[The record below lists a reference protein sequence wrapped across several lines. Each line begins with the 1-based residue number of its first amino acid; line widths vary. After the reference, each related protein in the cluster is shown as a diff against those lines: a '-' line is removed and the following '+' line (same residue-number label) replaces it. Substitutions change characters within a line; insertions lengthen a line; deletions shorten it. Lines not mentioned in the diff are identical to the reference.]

1 MWAIYKREL
10 QTCLRSF
17 IGFLFIGVTLFFLGL
32 YFTVYNL
39 MNGYPYFSYVI
50 SSVVFLFLISVPVL
64 TMRILAEEKRNKTD
78 QLILT
83 APVSVGGVVM
93 GKFLALTTIFAI
105 PTGIICTYPLIL
117 SRFGMVPLGNS
128 YLAILAF
135 FLYGMACIAIG
146 LLVSSLTESQVIAA
160 VLGFA
165 LLFLGYMMSSIC
177 SLISTTGNLLTR
189 LLNCF
194 DMYTPFNELLNG
206 TLNLDAVVYFAT
218 LTGLVLFLT
227 AQSIQKRRYSVSVK
241 AFSVGA
247 YSIGM
252 IVAAVAVVVAV
263 NLVIGELPGAW
274 TAIDLTAEKLYS
286 LTDQTKEFVRNMDQD
301 VTIYVLA
308 NQDSEDITMA
318 QTLQRYDDLSGH
330 ITVEYVDPT
339 VNPTFHTKYT
349 DGSVSINSLIVVS
362 DKRSKVIDAGSFYES
377 SYDYQYYTST
387 ITGYDGEGQITSALD
402 YVTGDDMPK
411 MYITEGHGEYALS
424 NTFIAAVEKENM
436 DYETVNLLNYEEVPE
451 DAACLFINA
460 PTKDFSA
467 DDSEKILRYLDRGGK
482 VIAVAGYTMEEQPD
496 FNKIMEYMG
505 LSLTEGLVVEGD
517 SEYYYRN
524 PYYLLPELEADT
536 YTAGIYSNYYIFAPF
551 SQGILVPEEAPEG
564 VSYTAFMNTSDQ
576 AFAKSEV
583 TGFEDYSRKEGDQ
596 DGPFAVAV
604 EAVKELDGGEA
615 VLVLYSCDQL
625 FTDEANQIVSGANQ
639 MLFTNTISGFSSREG
654 SVSIPVKS
662 YEVSTLVI
670 KQSDMIL
677 LAVITTLVLPLGSL
691 ILGFVI
697 WFRRR
702 KR

>member
-10 QTCLRSF
+10 KTYFRSF

-50 SSVVFLFLISVPVL
+50 SSVVFLFLISVPIL
-64 TMRILAEEKRNKTD
+64 TMRILAEEKKNKTD

-105 PTGIICTYPLIL
+105 PTGIICAYPLIL
-117 SRFGMVPLGNS
+117 SCFGTVPLGNS

-135 FLYGMACIAIG
+135 FLYGTACIAVG

-160 VLGFA
+160 VMGFA

-177 SLISTTGNLLTR
+177 SLISATGNLLTK

-194 DMYTPFNELLNG
+194 DMYTPFNKLLNG
-206 TLNLDAVVYFAT
+206 TLNLDAVVYFVT
-218 LTGLVLFLT
+218 LTGLLLFLT
-227 AQSIQKRRYSVSVK
+227 VQSIQKRRYSVSVK
-241 AFSVGA
+241 SFSVGA
-247 YSIGM
+247 YSTGM
-252 IVAAVAVVVAV
+252 IVAAVAVVAAV
-263 NLVIGELPGAW
+263 NLVIGEMPGTW
-274 TAIDLTAEKLYS
+274 TAIDLTSEKLYS
-286 LTDQTKEFVRNMDQD
+286 LTDQTREFVRNMDQD

-308 NQDSEDITMA
+308 NRDSADTTMA
-318 QTLQRYDDLSGH
+318 QTLERYDDLSDRIG
-330 ITVEYVDPT
+330 VEYVDPT

-349 DGSVSINSLIVVS
+349 DGSISINSLIVVS

-377 SYDYQYYTST
+377 SYDYQNYTSA

-402 YVTGDDMPK
+402 YVTSDDMPK
-411 MYITEGHGEYALS
+411 LYITEGHGEYSLS
-424 NTFIAAVEKENM
+424 STFTAAVEKENM
-436 DYETVNLLNYEEVPE
+436 DYETVNLLNYEEVPQ

-460 PTKDFSA
+460 PTRDFSA

-482 VIAVAGYTMEEQPD
+482 VIAVAGYTEEELSN
-496 FNKIMEYMG
+496 FNAIMEYMG
-505 LSLTEGLVVEGD
+505 LSLAKGLVVEGN

-524 PYYLLPELEADT
+524 PYYLLPDLEADT
-536 YTAGIYSNYYIFAPF
+536 YTAGIYGNYYIFAPF
-551 SQGILVPEEAPEG
+551 SQGITVPEEAPEG
-564 VSYTAFMNTSDQ
+564 VVYTAFMNTSEQ

-583 TGFEDYSRKEGDQ
+583 TDFEDYGKKEGDL
-596 DGPFAVAV
+596 DGPFALGV
-604 EAVKELDGGEA
+604 EAVKELDSGEA

-639 MLFTNTISGFSSREG
+639 MLFTNTISGFSGREG

-662 YEVSTLVI
+662 YEVSTLLI
-670 KQSDMIL
+670 KQSDIIM
-677 LAVITTLVLPLGSL
+677 LAIITAVVLPLGSL
-691 ILGFVI
+691 ALGFVI